1 MGAPGTSKIPK
12 TTQAPAIHGA
22 PEPTSDLSTR
32 AKRFERRRGR
42 KEVGPYPVLHD
53 GLEPDELGDA
63 VVLGGGEPRLERRS
77 ADSCAMFNMTSAY
90 AFLSASTCAKEEP
103 VRPRGGRTDGR
114 CRRRSGSGSGIS
126 PGRQPFR
133 KICRGRRGRG
143 RVGCCSCFGAVG
155 RGSWN
160 GEEGECGVAMQWG
173 CAAAGTARAAPAFP
187 VASVSNFSGCGSPTT
202 LIMFL

>member
-103 VRPRGGRTDGR
+103 VRPRGGRTDGVGGGR
-114 CRRRSGSGSGIS
+114 VPGAEFHLGGSHFGKFVGGGEGGGALAVARALVLWGAAVGMGRRESVAWQCNGGA
-126 PGRQPFR
+126 RQPARPARRLLFQWRPFPIFR
-133 KICRGRRGRG
+133 
-143 RVGCCSCFGAVG
+143 
-155 RGSWN
+155 
-160 GEEGECGVAMQWG
+160 VAEAQL
-173 CAAAGTARAAPAFP
+173 R
-187 VASVSNFSGCGSPTT
+187 
-202 LIMFL
+202 

>member
-103 VRPRGGRTDGR
+103 VRPRGGRTVSAAVGFR
-114 CRRRSGSGSGIS
+114 ERNFTWEAAISENLSGEEREGARWLLLVLWCCGA
-126 PGRQPFR
+126 RQLEW
-133 KICRGRRGRG
+133 GGG
-143 RVGCCSCFGAVG
+143 RVWRGNAMGV
-155 RGSWN
+155 RGSRH
-160 GEEGECGVAMQWG
+160 GPRG
-173 CAAAGTARAAPAFP
+173 AR
-187 VASVSNFSGCGSPTT
+187 FSTC
-202 LIMFL
+202 